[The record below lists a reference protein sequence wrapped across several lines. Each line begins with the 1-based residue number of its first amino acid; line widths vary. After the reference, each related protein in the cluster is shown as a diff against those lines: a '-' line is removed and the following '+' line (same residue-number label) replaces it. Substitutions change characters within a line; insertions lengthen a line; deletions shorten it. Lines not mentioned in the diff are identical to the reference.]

1 MDMGQ
6 TMSIMVTQTVAMFLM
21 MAIGIA
27 LHMAHYLDRKGAQ
40 QLASIA
46 VYVATP
52 AVVVNSL
59 ATDFSWDKLANAGIC
74 AVLCVVLTL
83 GSAAI
88 AWLVYRDRQRISQF
102 AIMISNMG
110 FIGIPLVQSVLGEEY
125 VFYVSAAIAA
135 QVPISWTYGIW
146 LVSQDK
152 SLMSPRKVLTN
163 PSVIAVAVGI
173 VLFFCSV
180 NLSGVLEV
188 TAMGNLNTGL
198 AMLVLGS
205 YLAETDFRSIL
216 RNKNVYLTNVLRLL
230 VVPLLTHRPGLAP
243 LPIAMEAKLVIAH
256 CVCRAVRYHD
266 GDVLADVWR
275 RLPVWRGAG
284 LHLHAALDADYAR
297 NAVLGAAGVL
307 ILCGR
312 QGICRLYEK
321 RAGRIL
327 LMRPAHA

>member
-1 MDMGQ
+1 MDMGA
-6 TMSIMVTQTVAMFLM
+6 TMTIMVTQTAAMFLM

-27 LHMAHYLDRKGAQ
+27 LSQARYLDRAGAQ

-59 ATDFSWDKLANAGIC
+59 ATDFSAEKLANAGIC
-74 AVLCVVLTL
+74 AALCVGLTL
-83 GSAAI
+83 GSAAL

-110 FIGIPLVQSVLGEEY
+110 FIGIPLVQSVLGEEF

-163 PSVIAVAVGI
+163 PSVIAVAVGV
-173 VLFFCSV
+173 VLFFGSV
-180 NLSGVLEV
+180 SLEGVFQV
-188 TAMGNLNTGL
+188 TVADMGNLNTGL

-230 VVPLLTHRPGLAP
+230 VVPLLTIALLAP
-243 LPIAMEAKLVIAH
+243 LPIAMEAKLVMLIAFAAP
-256 CVCRAVRYHD
+256 CGTTTAMFSQMFG
-266 GDVLADVWR
+266 GDYR
-275 RLPVWRGAG
+275 FGAG
-284 LHLHAALDADYAR
+284 LVSISTLLSMVTMPAMLF
-297 NAVLGAAGVL
+297 LG
-307 ILCGR
+307 
-312 QGICRLYEK
+312 
-321 RAGRIL
+321 L
-327 LMRPAHA
+327 LAF

>member
-1 MDMGQ
+1 MDMGA
-6 TMSIMVTQTVAMFLM
+6 TMTIMVTQTAAMFLM

-27 LHMAHYLDRKGAQ
+27 LSQARYLDRAGAQ

-59 ATDFSWDKLANAGIC
+59 ATDFSAEKLANAGIC
-74 AVLCVVLTL
+74 AALCVGLTL
-83 GSAAI
+83 GSAAL

-163 PSVIAVAVGI
+163 PSVIAVAVGV
-173 VLFFCSV
+173 VLFFGSV
-180 NLSGVLEV
+180 SLEGVFQV
-188 TAMGNLNTGL
+188 TVADMGNLNTGL

-230 VVPLLTHRPGLAP
+230 VVPLLTIALLAP
-243 LPIAMEAKLVIAH
+243 LPIAMEAKLVMLIAFAAP
-256 CVCRAVRYHD
+256 CGTTTAMFSQMFG
-266 GDVLADVWR
+266 GDYR
-275 RLPVWRGAG
+275 FGAG
-284 LHLHAALDADYAR
+284 LVSISTLLSMVTMPAMLF
-297 NAVLGAAGVL
+297 LG
-307 ILCGR
+307 
-312 QGICRLYEK
+312 
-321 RAGRIL
+321 L
-327 LMRPAHA
+327 LAF

>member
-163 PSVIAVAVGI
+163 PSVIAMAVGI

-188 TAMGNLNTGL
+188 TAVDMGNLNTGL

-216 RNKNVYLTNVLRLL
+216 RNKNVYLTNVIRLV
-230 VVPLLTHRPGLAP
+230 VVPLATIALLAP
-243 LPIAMEAKLVIAH
+243 LPVAHEAKLVMLIAFAAP
-256 CVCRAVRYHD
+256 CGTTTAMFSQMFG
-266 GDVLADVWR
+266 GDY
-275 RLPVWRGAG
+275 RLGAG
-284 LHLHAALDADYAR
+284 LVSVSTLLSMATMPAMLF
-297 NAVLGAAGVL
+297 LG
-307 ILCGR
+307 
-312 QGICRLYEK
+312 
-321 RAGRIL
+321 L
-327 LMRPAHA
+327 LVF

>member
-1 MDMGQ
+1 MDMGA
-6 TMSIMVTQTVAMFLM
+6 TMTIMVTQTAAMFLM

-27 LHMAHYLDRKGAQ
+27 LSQARYLDRAGAQ

-59 ATDFSWDKLANAGIC
+59 ATDFSAEKLANAGIC
-74 AVLCVVLTL
+74 AALCVGLTL
-83 GSAAI
+83 GSAAL

-163 PSVIAVAVGI
+163 PSVIAVAVGV
-173 VLFFCSV
+173 VLFFGSV
-180 NLSGVLEV
+180 SLEGVFQV
-188 TAMGNLNTGL
+188 TVADMGNLNTGL

-216 RNKNVYLTNVLRLL
+216 RNKNVYLTNALRLL
-230 VVPLLTHRPGLAP
+230 VVPLLTIALLAP
-243 LPIAMEAKLVIAH
+243 LPIAMEAKLVMLIAFAAP
-256 CVCRAVRYHD
+256 CGTTTAMFSQMFG
-266 GDVLADVWR
+266 GDYR
-275 RLPVWRGAG
+275 FGAG
-284 LHLHAALDADYAR
+284 LVSISTLLSMVTMPAMLF
-297 NAVLGAAGVL
+297 LG
-307 ILCGR
+307 
-312 QGICRLYEK
+312 
-321 RAGRIL
+321 L
-327 LMRPAHA
+327 LAF

>member
-1 MDMGQ
+1 MDMGA
-6 TMSIMVTQTVAMFLM
+6 TMTIMVTQTAAMFLM

-27 LHMAHYLDRKGAQ
+27 LSQARYLDRAGAQ

-59 ATDFSWDKLANAGIC
+59 ATDFSAEKLANAGIC
-74 AVLCVVLTL
+74 AALCVGLTL
-83 GSAAI
+83 GSAVL

-163 PSVIAVAVGI
+163 PSVIAVAVGV
-173 VLFFCSV
+173 VLFFGSV
-180 NLSGVLEV
+180 SLEGVFQV
-188 TAMGNLNTGL
+188 TAADMGNLNTGL
-198 AMLVLGS
+198 AMLVLGR

-230 VVPLLTHRPGLAP
+230 VVPLLTIAVLAP
-243 LPIAMEAKLVIAH
+243 LPIAMEAKLVMLIAFAAP
-256 CVCRAVRYHD
+256 CGTTTAMFSQMFG
-266 GDVLADVWR
+266 GDYR
-275 RLPVWRGAG
+275 FGAG
-284 LHLHAALDADYAR
+284 LVSISTLLSMVTMPAMLF
-297 NAVLGAAGVL
+297 LG
-307 ILCGR
+307 
-312 QGICRLYEK
+312 
-321 RAGRIL
+321 L
-327 LMRPAHA
+327 LVF

>member
-152 SLMSPRKVLTN
+152 SLMSPKKVLTN
-163 PSVIAVAVGI
+163 PAVIAVAVGI
-173 VLFFCSV
+173 VLFCCSV
-180 NLSGVLEV
+180 NLEGVFQV
-188 TAMGNLNTGL
+188 TATDMGNLNTGL
-198 AMLVLGS
+198 AMLVLGV
-205 YLAETDFRSIL
+205 YLAETDIRSLL
-216 RNKNVYLTNVLRLL
+216 RNKTLYLTNFIRLA
-230 VVPLLTHRPGLAP
+230 VIPLAIIAVMAL
-243 LPIAMEAKLVIAH
+243 LPIPMEVKLVILIAFAAP
-256 CVCRAVRYHD
+256 CGTTTAMFSQMFG
-266 GDVLADVWR
+266 GDYR
-275 RLPVWRGAG
+275 FGAG
-284 LHLHAALDADYAR
+284 LVSMSTLLSLVTMPIMLGIGLL
-297 NAVLGAAGVL
+297 VL
-307 ILCGR
+307 
-312 QGICRLYEK
+312 
-321 RAGRIL
+321 
-327 LMRPAHA
+327 

>member
-1 MDMGQ
+1 MDMGA
-6 TMSIMVTQTVAMFLM
+6 TMTIMVTQTAAMFLM

-27 LHMAHYLDRKGAQ
+27 LSQARYLDRAGAQ

-59 ATDFSWDKLANAGIC
+59 ATDFSAEKLANAGIC
-74 AVLCVVLTL
+74 AALCVGLTL
-83 GSAAI
+83 GSAAL

-163 PSVIAVAVGI
+163 PSVIAVAVGV
-173 VLFFCSV
+173 VLFFGSV
-180 NLSGVLEV
+180 SLEGVFQV
-188 TAMGNLNTGL
+188 TAADMGSLNTGL
-198 AMLVLGS
+198 AMLVLGR

-230 VVPLLTHRPGLAP
+230 VVPLLTIALLAP
-243 LPIAMEAKLVIAH
+243 LPIAMEAKLVMLIAFAAP
-256 CVCRAVRYHD
+256 CGTTTAMFSQMFG
-266 GDVLADVWR
+266 GDYR
-275 RLPVWRGAG
+275 FGAG
-284 LHLHAALDADYAR
+284 LVSISTLLSMVTMPAMLF
-297 NAVLGAAGVL
+297 LG
-307 ILCGR
+307 
-312 QGICRLYEK
+312 
-321 RAGRIL
+321 L
-327 LMRPAHA
+327 LAF

>member
-1 MDMGQ
+1 MDMGA
-6 TMSIMVTQTVAMFLM
+6 TMTIMVTQTAAMFLM

-27 LHMAHYLDRKGAQ
+27 LSQARYLDRAGAQ

-59 ATDFSWDKLANAGIC
+59 ATDFSAEKLANAGIC
-74 AVLCVVLTL
+74 AALCVGLTL
-83 GSAAI
+83 GSAAL

-163 PSVIAVAVGI
+163 PSVIAVAVGV
-173 VLFFCSV
+173 VLFFGSV
-180 NLSGVLEV
+180 SLEGVFQV
-188 TAMGNLNTGL
+188 TVADMGNLNTGL

-230 VVPLLTHRPGLAP
+230 VVPLLTIALLAP
-243 LPIAMEAKLVIAH
+243 LPIAMKAKLVMLIAFAAP
-256 CVCRAVRYHD
+256 CGTTTAMFSQMFG
-266 GDVLADVWR
+266 GDYR
-275 RLPVWRGAG
+275 FGAG
-284 LHLHAALDADYAR
+284 LVSISTLLSMVTMPAMLF
-297 NAVLGAAGVL
+297 LG
-307 ILCGR
+307 
-312 QGICRLYEK
+312 
-321 RAGRIL
+321 L
-327 LMRPAHA
+327 LAF

>member
-1 MDMGQ
+1 MDMGA
-6 TMSIMVTQTVAMFLM
+6 TMTIMVTQTAAMFLM

-27 LHMAHYLDRKGAQ
+27 LSQARYLDRAGAQ

-59 ATDFSWDKLANAGIC
+59 ATDFSAEKLANAGIC
-74 AVLCVVLTL
+74 AALCVGLTL
-83 GSAAI
+83 GSAAL

-110 FIGIPLVQSVLGEEY
+110 FIGIPLVQSVLGEEF

-163 PSVIAVAVGI
+163 PSVIAVAVGV
-173 VLFFCSV
+173 VLFFGSV
-180 NLSGVLEV
+180 SLEGVFQV
-188 TAMGNLNTGL
+188 TAADMGNLNTGL
-198 AMLVLGS
+198 AMLVLGR

-230 VVPLLTHRPGLAP
+230 VVPLLTIALLAP
-243 LPIAMEAKLVIAH
+243 LPIAMEAKLVMLIAFAAP
-256 CVCRAVRYHD
+256 CGTTTAMFSQMFG
-266 GDVLADVWR
+266 GDYR
-275 RLPVWRGAG
+275 FGAG
-284 LHLHAALDADYAR
+284 LVSISTLLSMVTMPAMLF
-297 NAVLGAAGVL
+297 LG
-307 ILCGR
+307 
-312 QGICRLYEK
+312 
-321 RAGRIL
+321 L
-327 LMRPAHA
+327 LVF

>member
-1 MDMGQ
+1 MDMGA
-6 TMSIMVTQTVAMFLM
+6 TMTIMVTQTAAMFLM

-27 LHMAHYLDRKGAQ
+27 LSQARYLDRAGAQ

-59 ATDFSWDKLANAGIC
+59 ATDFSAEKLANAGIC
-74 AVLCVVLTL
+74 AALCVGLTL
-83 GSAAI
+83 GSAAL

-163 PSVIAVAVGI
+163 PSVIAVAVGV
-173 VLFFCSV
+173 VLFFGSV
-180 NLSGVLEV
+180 SLEGVFQV
-188 TAMGNLNTGL
+188 TVADMGNLNTGL

-230 VVPLLTHRPGLAP
+230 VVPLLTIALLAP
-243 LPIAMEAKLVIAH
+243 LPIAMEAKLVMLIAF
-256 CVCRAVRYHD
+256 AAPGGTTTAMFSQMFG
-266 GDVLADVWR
+266 GDYR
-275 RLPVWRGAG
+275 FGAG
-284 LHLHAALDADYAR
+284 LVSISTLLSMVTMPAMLF
-297 NAVLGAAGVL
+297 LG
-307 ILCGR
+307 
-312 QGICRLYEK
+312 
-321 RAGRIL
+321 L
-327 LMRPAHA
+327 LAF

>member
-1 MDMGQ
+1 MDMGA
-6 TMSIMVTQTVAMFLM
+6 TMTIMVTQTAAMFLM

-27 LHMAHYLDRKGAQ
+27 LSQARYLDRAGAQ

-59 ATDFSWDKLANAGIC
+59 ATDFSAEKLANAGIC
-74 AVLCVVLTL
+74 AALCVGLTL
-83 GSAAI
+83 GSAAL
-88 AWLVYRDRQRISQF
+88 ARLVYRGRQRISQF

-163 PSVIAVAVGI
+163 PSVIAVAVGV
-173 VLFFCSV
+173 VLFFGSV
-180 NLSGVLEV
+180 SLEGVFQV
-188 TAMGNLNTGL
+188 TAADMGNLNTGL
-198 AMLVLGS
+198 AMLVLGR

-230 VVPLLTHRPGLAP
+230 VVPLLTIALLAP
-243 LPIAMEAKLVIAH
+243 LPIAMEAKLVMLIAFAAP
-256 CVCRAVRYHD
+256 CGTTTAMFSQMFG
-266 GDVLADVWR
+266 GDYR
-275 RLPVWRGAG
+275 FGAG
-284 LHLHAALDADYAR
+284 LVSISTLLSMVTMPAMLF
-297 NAVLGAAGVL
+297 LG
-307 ILCGR
+307 
-312 QGICRLYEK
+312 
-321 RAGRIL
+321 L
-327 LMRPAHA
+327 LVF